1 MLKVIG
7 KVHLEIS
14 MTFGV
19 YKWREDE
26 IVVYMKFS
34 VSLFWVNK
42 EVMVGEFLIYCL
54 NLSGVEV

>member
-7 KVHLEIS
+7 KVRLEIS
-14 MTFGV
+14 MAFGV
-19 YKWREDE
+19 CEWREDS

-42 EVMVGEFLIYCL
+42 GVMVGEF
-54 NLSGVEV
+54 